1 MSRTVERRSLQL
13 ARRLGA
19 AFGAVHTRA
28 NGARGADGGIEP
40 RDGNPRMVRYY
51 GFYRTRAAARVL
63 LEAGAPAVDDV
74 FLRRVDLISVA
85 VSRAI
90 TRYLRDRG
98 LRR

>member
-1 MSRTVERRSLQL
+1 M
-13 ARRLGA
+13 
-19 AFGAVHTRA
+19 
-28 NGARGADGGIEP
+28 
-40 RDGNPRMVRYY
+40 MRYY
-51 GFYRTRAAARVL
+51 GFYRTRATARVL
-63 LEAGAPAVDDV
+63 LEAGAPGVDDV